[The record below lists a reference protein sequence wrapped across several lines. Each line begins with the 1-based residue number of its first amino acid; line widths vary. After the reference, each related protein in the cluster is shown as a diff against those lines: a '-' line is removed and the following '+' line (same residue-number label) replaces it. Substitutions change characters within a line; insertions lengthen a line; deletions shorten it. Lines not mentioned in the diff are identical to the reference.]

1 MKWFIAFLLLLALLV
16 GYWGW
21 PLFALRGRTANVR
34 FGSKADI
41 SACPRD
47 VRFAPKSGR
56 GLAGAIWAPVT
67 LLTSIGAGRSSRR
80 AARQARA
87 GQLRHGNRSAIKQP

>member
-41 SACPRD
+41 QRRLAN
-47 VRFAPKSGR
+47 VRFTPQSGH
-56 GLAGAIWAPVT
+56 GSAG
-67 LLTSIGAGRSSRR
+67 S
-80 AARQARA
+80 
-87 GQLRHGNRSAIKQP
+87 